1 MIGKGKR
8 EGDGPGIAFT
18 GEDLKRE
25 LDEGLEQGLMVSQG
39 THSGP
44 AAGPPPRDMWREA
57 GIASR
62 GHWLLVP
69 VASASLPTVP

>member
-25 LDEGLEQGLMVSQG
+25 LDEDLEQGLMGVPGRPQQP
-39 THSGP
+39 SGRTTS
-44 AAGPPPRDMWREA
+44 RDMRREA